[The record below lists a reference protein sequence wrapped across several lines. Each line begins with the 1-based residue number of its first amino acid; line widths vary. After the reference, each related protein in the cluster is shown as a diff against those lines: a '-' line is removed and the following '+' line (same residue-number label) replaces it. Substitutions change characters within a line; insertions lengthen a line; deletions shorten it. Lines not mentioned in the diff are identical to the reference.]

1 MTMTFLDVHSVAGTE
16 ALTIG
21 ERINL
26 LVKEISLGVDKFNA
40 KVLNKSIH
48 TVDARAVTNKLI
60 RANNYFNVSYKHI
73 PTPVLFNPSSC
84 TFREYMEVVTR
95 TGGALNLVLSQA
107 EDLYRGLKEVAAKG
121 TISHSIR
128 NGGHL
133 SLITAF
139 LDDLKRVSGKSDVQ
153 TRAISE
159 LYPNWT
165 EFSRI
170 YDDFNAKVKLIQ
182 SRDAEVV
189 AKQVDQI
196 VDISKLVKRKI
207 DGNEIVLS
215 PEDFSF
221 LNETMTMM
229 DSNLKAV
236 GQGLLQ
242 LGELT
247 SILRAH
253 VEELGKL

>member
-1 MTMTFLDVHSVAGTE
+1 MTMPFLDVHSVTGTE

-40 KVLNKSIH
+40 KMLNKSIH
-48 TVDARAVTNKLI
+48 TVDARAVTTKLMQ
-60 RANNYFNVSYKHI
+60 ANNYFNVSYKHI
-73 PTPVLFNPSSC
+73 PTPVLFNPGVC

-95 TGGALNLVLSQA
+95 AGAAMSLVLTQA

-128 NGGHL
+128 NGAHL

-139 LDDLKRVSGKSDVQ
+139 LDDLKRVSNRTDVQ
-153 TRAISE
+153 SRAISE

-170 YDDFNAKVKLIQ
+170 YDDFNSKVKLIQ
-182 SRDAEVV
+182 SRDAEVI
-189 AKQVDQI
+189 AKQVDQVI
-196 VDISKLVKRKI
+196 VIAKLVKRKI
-207 DGNEIVLS
+207 DNNEIILS

-221 LNETMTMM
+221 LNETMYMM
-229 DSNLKAV
+229 DANLKAV

-247 SILRAH
+247 NTLKVH